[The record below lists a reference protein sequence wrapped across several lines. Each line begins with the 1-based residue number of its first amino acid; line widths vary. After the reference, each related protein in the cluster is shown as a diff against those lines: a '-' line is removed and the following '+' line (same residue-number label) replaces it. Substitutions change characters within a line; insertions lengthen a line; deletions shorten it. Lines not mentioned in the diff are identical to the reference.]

1 MGQLV
6 LRVVYNF
13 MVICKEAVKKSIGG
27 SSEAKETSR
36 HILIEQFN
44 MHLSIT

>member
-1 MGQLV
+1 MGQPV

-36 HILIEQFN
+36 HILIKQFN